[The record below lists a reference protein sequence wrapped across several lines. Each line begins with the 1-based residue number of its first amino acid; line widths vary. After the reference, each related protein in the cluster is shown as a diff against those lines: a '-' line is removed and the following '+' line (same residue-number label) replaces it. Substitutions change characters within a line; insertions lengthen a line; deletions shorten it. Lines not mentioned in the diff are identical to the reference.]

1 MTTARIEP
9 LYSRLASPEGGAAL
23 GVDDLDLDRSL
34 SRVGSDVESLDG
46 LFQGE
51 SVGDQRLEVDQS
63 CSDES
68 DGLGVLWSSSGKVS
82 RW

>member
-1 MTTARIEP
+1 MTTARDEA
-9 LYSRLASPEGGAAL
+9 LYSRPASPEGRTAL

-34 SRVGSDVESLDG
+34 SRVGGDVEGLDG

-51 SVGDQRLEVDQS
+51 SVGDQRLEVDQP
-63 CSDES
+63 CGDES
-68 DGLGVLWSSSGKVS
+68 DGLGVLWSSSGKVI